1 MMRVFRLLAFLALLS
16 QLSSGLSTAASATP
30 AQEQQVSS
38 IAPRRPAVPEI
49 GGQQFSNPIDAFVA
63 SYFQR
68 HGMPFPRPVPDAVF
82 ARRVYLDL
90 WGLLPTPD
98 ELAEFLRDAR
108 PDKRE
113 RLIDQLFSHKK
124 NYSEHWISFWNDL
137 LRNDEGVY
145 YHGTR
150 ESISGWLLKALED
163 NLPYDQFVTALLNPT
178 REDDP
183 KGFLLGVN
191 WRGTVSASQKPAMQA
206 AQNSAQVFLG
216 VNLKCSSCHD
226 SFIDRWKLRDSYGMA
241 ALFSEEKLELA
252 RCEVSL
258 GELAEPKFLFPELG
272 DIPSGLTAAE
282 RKALAARL
290 FTMPENGRV
299 ARTLV
304 NRIWKKLFGRGMVE
318 PVDDMD
324 SASWDAELLD
334 WLASD
339 FVDHGYDT
347 KWLLR
352 RMMTSLAYQLPAD
365 VRSPEAGQRFVFRGP
380 LLRRLTAEQFVDAV
394 SSITGEWRILQ
405 PRKAEAGTY
414 SRDWRLKST
423 SVTRALGRP
432 IRDQVFTDRTSQAT
446 TLQALELVNG
456 EELAYLLQ
464 RGAGR
469 VLRQLKPS
477 PANLFDSGVV
487 SSGRAFV
494 DIAVSA
500 ADQLWLV
507 TEDVDSY
514 DRARVVAGWANAEL
528 VSPSGVT
535 SLRDLKANL
544 ELQTRPLKMVERRAL
559 PAEGQKPK
567 YETIYHDYPESIV
580 ASLPSAIVYDI
591 AGKGY
596 ARFRAVVG
604 VDESSLRSDIS
615 PRIRFFVFAAEP
627 DRRQLVRVEG
637 DPPVPAPKNESTTE
651 GLITR
656 LYRHALARDPLP
668 EERKIAEDFL
678 HAAEAPG
685 NAVDIATEGL
695 EDLLWCLFM
704 APEFQYIQ

>member
-1 MMRVFRLLAFLALLS
+1 MMRVSRLLAFLALLS

-38 IAPRRPAVPEI
+38 IAPRRPALPEI
-49 GGQQFSNPIDAFVA
+49 GGQRFSNPIDAFGA

-98 ELAEFLRDAR
+98 ELAEFLLDAR

-339 FVDHGYDT
+339 FVDHRYDT

-464 RGAGR
+464 RGARR
-469 VLRQLKPS
+469 VLRQLKPP

-535 SLRDLKANL
+535 PLRDLKANL
-544 ELQTRPLKMVERRAL
+544 EIQTRPLKMVERRAL

-567 YETIYHDYPESIV
+567 YETIHHDYPESIV

-596 ARFRAVVG
+596 AHFRAVVG

-637 DPPVPAPKNESTTE
+637 DAPVPAPKNESTTE